1 MLVARD
7 RMPGAGRRGPG
18 PPECVVILAACTR
31 TLRYRRAARGR
42 QPRSALQRGGWS
54 GKPSSWERNAC
65 HPPGALANPRP
76 RTRTRWRRGRAQRRF
91 GPSRHRRLSRHLRSQ
106 RAAHDPR
113 LRPPAHRPRLHP
125 PAHHPRPHC
134 RFRLRCPAH
143 RFHSGPPT
151 HRARAHRPAR
161 PDPSPLLQCRAIS
174 RVAASSPRVRAASRA
189 DPSRDHP
196 PRARCAATASAA
208 PLIAPRQLVSSGC
221 ERARPLEAASAPARR
236 ARAARLRSP
245 ASPGRAARGAARRS
259 RRPRPRPLRPP
270 WRRFPSA
277 CDGACEG

>member
-1 MLVARD
+1 M
-7 RMPGAGRRGPG
+7 
-18 PPECVVILAACTR
+18 
-31 TLRYRRAARGR
+31 RAT
-42 QPRSALQRGGWS
+42 
-54 GKPSSWERNAC
+54 
-65 HPPGALANPRP
+65 PPGLANPRP
-76 RTRTRWRRGRAQRRF
+76 RTRTPWRRGRAQRRS
-91 GPSRHRRLSRHLRSQ
+91 GSSRHRRLSRHLRSH

-125 PAHHPRPHC
+125 PADHP
-134 RFRLRCPAH
+134 PAH

-161 PDPSPLLQCRAIS
+161 PDPSPLLPCRATS
-174 RVAASSPRVRAASRA
+174 RVAASSPRVRAAPRA

-196 PRARCAATASAA
+196 PRARCAATASAV

-221 ERARPLEAASAPARR
+221 ERARPLEAASAPARP

-245 ASPGRAARGAARRS
+245 ASPGRAARGAARRP

-270 WRRFPSA
+270 WRRSPSA